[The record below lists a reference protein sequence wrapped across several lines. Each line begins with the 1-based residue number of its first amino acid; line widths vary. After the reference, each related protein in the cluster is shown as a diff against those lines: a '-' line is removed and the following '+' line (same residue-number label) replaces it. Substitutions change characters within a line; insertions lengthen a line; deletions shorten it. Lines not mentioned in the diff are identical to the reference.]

1 MFRYAF
7 FLYSEVGD
15 LYSMYYYGSGAAVS
29 PPFRSMVDMAPAAAG
44 GGEEG
49 ERFSGT

>member
-1 MFRYAF
+1 MLFSSTLKWGTYIVCTITDPGQ
-7 FLYSEVGD
+7 LS
-15 LYSMYYYGSGAAVS
+15 LS
-29 PPFRSMVDMAPAAAG
+29 FRSMVDMAPAAAG